1 MPASD
6 FAQGARNEFA
16 RNLPHE
22 PLQRTKKAPKMG
34 RKRAPEKRGCD
45 DPKEHSA
52 TSVSPLLLSS
62 LSSYPSGVVDSTADM
77 SEVHVLEVEQT
88 LQEHRP

>member
-34 RKRAPEKRGCD
+34 RKRAPEKRGFD

-52 TSVSPLLLSS
+52 TSVSPLLCLHFLVTYQAWSI
-62 LSSYPSGVVDSTADM
+62 LLLTM

-88 LQEHRP
+88 LQEHHP